1 MHSAGLSSRSAFPKG
16 LRGFT
21 LPPSFFKFIW
31 VSRGVCVVGGC
42 HSTVKQRQ
50 PHLASR
56 CSMVF
61 KGANKVILSF
71 VEVVVCTA
79 SHGMTSATAATAA
92 AAVGR
97 AGIREGKGKPRK
109 AIHRTGLSPRPGL
122 QDQGCNSLHSN
133 AVKYV
138 KCYQFH
144 QSSSKLYI
152 SLGQNMAKKT
162 IGKDWEPC
170 QVLALLSSLFN

>member
-1 MHSAGLSSRSAFPKG
+1 
-16 LRGFT
+16 
-21 LPPSFFKFIW
+21 
-31 VSRGVCVVGGC
+31 
-42 HSTVKQRQ
+42 
-50 PHLASR
+50 
-56 CSMVF
+56 MVF

-92 AAVGR
+92 AAVCR

-152 SLGQNMAKKT
+152 SLGQNMAKKKLSGK
-162 IGKDWEPC
+162 IGSHVKF
-170 QVLALLSSLFN
+170 LLSFHHCSINLSEFSRKVLRIPGGKAREAAWPPRCCHAPRSKLGTKRDLTGTK